1 MQSLFERLKNLL
13 VAFEKK
19 RDPLFSIPVSVQKE
33 YIRSF
38 PEPQTD
44 VERSFFQYKCQIL
57 VSGKFFYIFANI
69 ASMPVYFFLKRRL
82 KRTETDVNREKEK
95 GRAIFWSHGSS
106 GSLLPKDLQ
115 NRFSAIEIISNP
127 TEAFLYEKDL
137 QFMKSIQEKYR
148 FSYYFLLKVLIK
160 LSQTRAI
167 ISQGEFES
175 LILCN
180 EYSFTSSVVRLFCER
195 EGISC
200 INVQHGENL
209 YYVRNAFFH
218 FDTCYVWSDFY
229 RDLFVRLRAERN
241 QFKIAVPAELTLDVS
256 AFKKEIDYTYYLQGG
271 DRKTLMGI
279 RNALGK
285 LRKSGQ
291 LVVVRM
297 HPRYS
302 DRRIVENI
310 FEGFEIEDPKDTPI
324 NESLG
329 RTKYAISLHSAV
341 LLQAKNCGVKTV
353 MDDITNIKKYLKL
366 EELEYEMLIKRDALL
381 SEVLMEVTLS

>member
-1 MQSLFERLKNLL
+1 MQSLFEKLKNLL

-19 RDPLFSIPVSVQKE
+19 KDPLFSIPVSVQEE
-33 YIRSF
+33 YISSF

-44 VERSFFQYKCQIL
+44 VERSFFQYKCQTL
-57 VSGKFFYIFANI
+57 TSGKFFYVFANI
-69 ASMPVYFFLKRRL
+69 ASMPVYFFLKSSL

-95 GRAIFWSHGSS
+95 GRAIFWSHGASE
-106 GSLLPKDLQ
+106 SLLPEDLQ

-137 QFMKSIQEKYR
+137 QFIKSIQEKYR

-180 EYSFTSSVVRLFCER
+180 EYSFTSSIVRLFCEN

-209 YYVRNAFFH
+209 FYIGNAFFR

-229 RDLFVRLRAERN
+229 IELFTRLRAEKS
-241 QFKIAVPAELTLDVS
+241 QFKIAVPAELTLDVA
-256 AFKKEIDYTYYLQGG
+256 AFKKEVDYTYYLQGG
-271 DRKTLMGI
+271 DRKTLMEI
-279 RNALGK
+279 RNALQK
-285 LRKSGQ
+285 LRKSGHI
-291 LVVVRM
+291 VAVRM

-302 DRRIVENI
+302 DRRVVETI
-310 FEGFEIEDPKDTPI
+310 FDGFMIEDPRDISI

-329 RTKYAISLHSAV
+329 RTRYAMSLYSAV

-353 MDDITNIKKYLKL
+353 IDDITNIKKYLKL

-381 SEVLMEVTLS
+381 SEVLMEATLS